1 MGVGQAEAPTT
12 ALTNLA
18 RRFVDASNAVD
29 IAEEQLKK
37 LKVVREIAEKKL
49 ADQMTTE
56 QVKSFKT
63 DQFGGFRQQ
72 VEVYPNVT
80 DREVLNAYVKK
91 RKSLEFLY
99 TVSINGTKLRSF
111 CRELMENSKPIPPG
125 IDPFLKTV
133 VRRYK

>member
-1 MGVGQAEAPTT
+1 MSPAVTAAPSSALVG
-12 ALTNLA
+12 LA
-18 RRFVDASNAVD
+18 KRYVDASNAVD
-29 IAEEQLKK
+29 AAEEVLKR
-37 LKVVREIAEKKL
+37 LKVTKEIAEKKL
-49 ADQMTTE
+49 ADEMTT
-56 QVKSFKT
+56 QDVKSFKS
-63 DQFGGFRQQ
+63 DALGGFRQF

-111 CRELMENSKPIPPG
+111 CRELMANSKPIPPG